1 MRKSRRS
8 QVALIFA
15 ITFSL
20 AVTTPSFA
28 NESSKVKT
36 QKISKSEKVERST
49 KSARCA
55 STSAVGHAPVD
66 VPIPDR
72 VMTARQLQRLIKQI
86 VFETNCGE
94 IVIQPTY
101 QARVALTAMSALIRG
116 GFYDQSL
123 CHRLTTEGIFVLQC
137 GDPTATG
144 RGGPNFTYGVE
155 NLPSALEGNY
165 PEGVVA
171 IANSGTPNSNGS
183 QFFIVYEDTT
193 LPPNYSIVGRV
204 TKGLDIVKMV
214 ARAGVKDGS
223 TDGTPKQTIAIE
235 KASIR

>member
-8 QVALIFA
+8 SIATA
-15 ITFSL
+15 IAISFSL
-20 AVTTPSFA
+20 LSINPSFG
-28 NESSKVKT
+28 NEAPKVKT
-36 QKISKSEKVERST
+36 QKISKTEKSEKASKST
-49 KSARCA
+49 RCA
-55 STSAVGHAPVD
+55 TTSAIGHAPVE
-66 VPIPDR
+66 VPIPNR
-72 VMTARQLQRLIKQI
+72 VMTARQIQRVMKQI
-86 VFETNCGE
+86 VLETNCGE
-94 IVIQPTY
+94 IVIQPVY
-101 QARVALTAMSALIRG
+101 QARVALTAMNALIRG
-116 GFYDQSL
+116 GFYDQTL

-155 NLPSALEGNY
+155 NLPSEAEGNY
-165 PEGVVA
+165 PEGVGA
-171 IANSGTPNSNGS
+171 IANSGTPHSNGS

-193 LPPNYSIVGRV
+193 LPPNYTIVGRV

-223 TDGTPKQTIAIE
+223 TDGSPKQSIAIE